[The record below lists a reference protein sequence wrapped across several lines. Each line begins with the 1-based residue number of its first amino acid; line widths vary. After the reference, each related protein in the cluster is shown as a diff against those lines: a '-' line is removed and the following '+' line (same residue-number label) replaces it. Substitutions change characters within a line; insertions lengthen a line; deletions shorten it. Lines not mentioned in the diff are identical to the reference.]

1 MTTFFELA
9 ANLVVQA
16 AAVAL
21 DDMPPPSG
29 KILAGEPRIGTAVLG
44 AIGDYAIGV
53 WEITP
58 SVTTDIEVDEFFIV
72 VSGAATVSFD
82 DGSPPLRLSAGS
94 VGRLAQGA
102 ATTWTVTET
111 LRKIYIA
118 RVSEPPLKIQQ

>member
-1 MTTFFELA
+1 MTTFFDLA

-16 AAVAL
+16 EAVTL
-21 DDMPPPSG
+21 DHTSLPSS
-29 KILAGEPRIGTAVLG
+29 KIVAGQPRLGTAVLG

-72 VSGAATVSFD
+72 VSGSATVSFD
-82 DGSPPLRLSAGS
+82 DGSHPLRLRAGS
-94 VGRLAQGA
+94 VGRLAQGT

-118 RVSEPPLKIQQ
+118 